1 MRKRALTPYLRSAS
15 RNALPRFGSDVVDA
29 RYSSI
34 AQADSPDFDRRVV
47 SSVIRP
53 PARYGVVRP
62 STLGGVAKRLTTT
75 AIPIVK
81 PNQRA
86 SRPKNSVIATLVAGS
101 RLRRLPEPWV
111 CGSTCRG
118 DNHRADSLA
127 AYDTTIGTCA
137 AVSTGQESHVRHSR
151 LVSRLRPAVQA
162 AQAPFS
168 GGSSTSGTSSGHVTV
183 KLRRRHRP
191 LRSRG
196 RRASCRGSS
205 QPHSEPGCSGRR
217 PGWSRWW
224 CYPSLGS
231 CR

>member
-34 AQADSPDFDRRVV
+34 AQADSPDFDRRLV

-75 AIPIVK
+75 TIPIVK

-111 CGSTCRG
+111 CGSPCRG
-118 DNHRADSLA
+118 V
-127 AYDTTIGTCA
+127 TIGLTASPLIAQPWARVRQCHCLLYTSDA
-137 AVSTGQESHVRHSR
+137 ADDLLCV
-151 LVSRLRPAVQA
+151 
-162 AQAPFS
+162 
-168 GGSSTSGTSSGHVTV
+168 
-183 KLRRRHRP
+183 
-191 LRSRG
+191 
-196 RRASCRGSS
+196 
-205 QPHSEPGCSGRR
+205 
-217 PGWSRWW
+217 
-224 CYPSLGS
+224 
-231 CR
+231 